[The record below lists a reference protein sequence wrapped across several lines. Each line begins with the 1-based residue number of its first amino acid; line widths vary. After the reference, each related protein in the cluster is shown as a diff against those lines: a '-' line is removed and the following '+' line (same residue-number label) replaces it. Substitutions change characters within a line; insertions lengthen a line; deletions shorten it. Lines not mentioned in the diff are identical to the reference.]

1 MIPDI
6 ATTPAELK
14 TLIDNYRI
22 NIAKDRELFLQYQ
35 TIYYPW
41 YPEQWQAAKRV
52 LIGRAH
58 YWRGEMLRGK
68 HNLARYMRGEELKSQ
83 HKHVM
88 MMIDDTET
96 INTDLTNLESS
107 LQQCLA
113 KNVRPEIAHLNENYL
128 KLCTDNLH
136 MMGRYIERHTYGG

>member
-1 MIPDI
+1 MEQQI
-6 ATTPAELK
+6 ATTPTELK
-14 TLIDNYRI
+14 SLIDSYRH
-22 NIAKDRELFLQYQ
+22 NIAKDHELYLENQK
-35 TIYYPW
+35 IYYPW

-52 LIGRAH
+52 LIARAH

-68 HNLARYMRGEELKSQ
+68 HNLARYMRGEELKPQ
-83 HKHVM
+83 YKHVM

-96 INTDLTNLESS
+96 INTDLANLENS
-107 LQQCLA
+107 LQQCLE
-113 KNVRPEIAHLNENYL
+113 KNTRPEIAHLNENYL